1 MTDYTI
7 ANEFTLP
14 SQGKV
19 YEDKINPVFKL
30 RSMTTADEMK
40 RLNHSDRPYKAMSDL
55 IDGCTVEGTGMSAY
69 DMCIPDYQYMLHKLR
84 IVTFG
89 SKYRLSSTCP
99 YCGTQNNSIVNLDEL
114 QVVPFDEEMFNKY
127 SEFELPVTKKR
138 IKIKMQT
145 PRIIDEINVKTKEQK
160 KKSTASSQDLTYLF
174 TMQSL
179 IDTIDGVKPE
189 EFKVIP
195 FIEKLPMMDTNYILK
210 AAQKLNSSFGIDG
223 ELVYTCE
230 VCGLDYTG
238 SFRTT
243 SEFFGPSID

>member
-1 MTDYTI
+1 MMDYTI

-19 YEDKINPVFKL
+19 YEKQITPVFKL

-40 RLNHSDRPYKAMSDL
+40 RLNHSDRPYKAMADL

-69 DMCIPDYQYMLHKLR
+69 DMCVPDYQYMLHKLR

-89 SKYRLSSTCP
+89 PKYRLSSVCP
-99 YCGTQNNSIVNLDEL
+99 YCGTQNNSLINLDEL
-114 QVVPFDEEMFNKY
+114 TVVPFDEDVFNKY
-127 SEFELPVTKKR
+127 SEFDLPVTGR
-138 IKIKMQT
+138 HIKIKMQT
-145 PRIIDEINVKTKEQK
+145 PRTLDDITIKAKEQK
-160 KKSTASSQDLTYLF
+160 KKSTVSSQDLTYLF
-174 TMQSL
+174 TMQSM
-179 IDTIDGVKPE
+179 IDTIDGEKPE

-223 ELVYTCE
+223 DLIYTCE
-230 VCGLDYTG
+230 VCRLDYTG
-238 SFRTT
+238 TFRTT
-243 SEFFGPSID
+243 PEFFGPSID